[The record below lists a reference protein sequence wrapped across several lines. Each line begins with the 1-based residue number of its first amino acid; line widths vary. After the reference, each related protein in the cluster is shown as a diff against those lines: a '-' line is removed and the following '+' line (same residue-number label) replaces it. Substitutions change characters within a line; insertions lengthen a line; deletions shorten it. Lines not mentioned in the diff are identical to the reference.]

1 MSDCSEPLA
10 FLSASQQAAVARL
23 RDVLHRGGM
32 ALLCGPAG
40 TGKTRLLQQLA
51 GECAAGGHHVRGPLT
66 VGQLAREVAENG
78 EPVAARE
85 APRSRNTVV
94 LLDDAHAVAD
104 AAELTR
110 VVTGLERPGNA
121 VVLAGEGRL
130 LTLLARQP
138 DLEQRVVLRA
148 PLRPWDAHESRQL
161 IAAALPDLLTT
172 GDDEALSLRIHEL
185 AAGIPRQLV
194 RLIDTVRMVLV
205 AEPGHRL
212 SVDDLETFHRRLFM
226 QAA

>member
-1 MSDCSEPLA
+1 MTGVSESLPW
-10 FLSASQQAAVARL
+10 LSASQQAAVARL
-23 RDVLHRGGM
+23 RDVLHRGGV

-51 GECAAGGHHVRGPLT
+51 GEWAAGGHDVRGPLT
-66 VGQLAREVAENG
+66 LGQLGREVADTG
-78 EPVAARE
+78 EPVASRE
-85 APRSRNTVV
+85 APRSRSTVV
-94 LLDDAHAVAD
+94 LLDDAHAIAD

-110 VVTGLERPGNA
+110 VVTGLEQRGTA

-148 PLRPWDAHESRQL
+148 PLRPWDAGESHHL
-161 IAAALPDLLTT
+161 IAAAIPELLAS
-172 GDDEALSLRIHEL
+172 GDAASLTQRLHEL

-194 RLIDTVRMVLV
+194 RLIDTVRMVL
-205 AEPGHRL
+205 ATEPGHRL